1 MEQIVTK
8 TLVGHR
14 CSEPSMG
21 FRVSFHQ
28 NERRSFWPL
37 LVIKHSLCRFSPV
50 APTLPERIPQRE
62 SKSLLAG
69 HLFDGNFAL
78 WLGDDLIS
86 SGS

>member
-14 CSEPSMG
+14 CSEPSLG
-21 FRVSFHQ
+21 VGVSFHQ

-37 LVIKHSLCRFSPV
+37 LVLKHSLCRFSPV
-50 APTLPERIPQRE
+50 ASTLPERIPQRE

-69 HLFDGNFAL
+69 YLFDGNSAL

>member
-14 CSEPSMG
+14 CSEPSLG
-21 FRVSFHQ
+21 VGVSIHQ
-28 NERRSFWPL
+28 NECCSFWPL
-37 LVIKHSLCRFSPV
+37 LVLKHSLCRFSPV
-50 APTLPERIPQRE
+50 ASTFPERIPQRE

-69 HLFDGNFAL
+69 YLFDGNFAL